1 MALHISQ
8 TSRYI
13 LPDNRSHYALL
24 EDAPRERRSRLDQG
38 DGPLRGHCGHFASVH
53 HGGGGGRP
61 GGSSC
66 AAPDC
71 DCATFIEPEGARVPL
86 GADNLTPIHFPPPL
100 PQRPP
105 ARPRRGSRRA
115 SSLPRP
121 RNMDMPVSRNA
132 ISAPPVRSTPSLE
145 SSLRQSLTA
154 HCWLMASV
162 AEPSG
167 APAYRLQMARP
178 ALGPGADI
186 VVLDNDWQMVVVTAR
201 GQWQHGARA
210 S

>member
-1 MALHISQ
+1 MVLHISQ

-38 DGPLRGHCGHFASVH
+38 DGPD
-53 HGGGGGRP
+53 
-61 GGSSC
+61 GS
-66 AAPDC
+66 
-71 DCATFIEPEGARVPL
+71 ATDAISQPWGA
-86 GADNLTPIHFPPPL
+86 
-100 PQRPP
+100 
-105 ARPRRGSRRA
+105 SRR
-115 SSLPRP
+115 RCGYCI
-121 RNMDMPVSRNA
+121 SRNRH
-132 ISAPPVRSTPSLE
+132 V
-145 SSLRQSLTA
+145 
-154 HCWLMASV
+154 HV
-162 AEPSG
+162 

-178 ALGPGADI
+178 ALGPDADI